1 MIELQE
7 GVSVT
12 HQRSSALGSL
22 PLCRHWRRFAVWLA
36 FFSYAASVVVVVV
49 AKSIARD
56 KDEVGGDG
64 FEGEVGGLGDDG
76 REGFAFCYFLEDVC
90 VCVTVEIL
98 SPFYVMTQSDESCVQ
113 LLKRPRCSLNFVAG
127 FPPARCPAADVD
139 FVAPPPLAARRRGQ
153 QLHPAPHLEPQGL
166 EWHALQGLHDEIRTS
181 TEY

>member
-36 FFSYAASVVVVVV
+36 FFSYAASV
-49 AKSIARD
+49 D
-56 KDEVGGDG
+56 GDG

-90 VCVTVEIL
+90 VCD
-98 SPFYVMTQSDESCVQ
+98 SGH
-113 LLKRPRCSLNFVAG
+113 FVA
-127 FPPARCPAADVD
+127 FLC
-139 FVAPPPLAARRRGQ
+139 
-153 QLHPAPHLEPQGL
+153 
-166 EWHALQGLHDEIRTS
+166 HDSE
-181 TEY
+181 